1 MSCVLARRL
10 KEKTMGVVITVAI
23 EKGGVG
29 KTATVTNLAAIYA
42 EQGKKVLVIDMDA
55 QCNSTYFMTGNKK
68 RQNIYRG
75 KGVAEML
82 RVYGQQVDLSR
93 YIQPTQIE
101 NCWIIPS
108 NAATNSIPEILNL
121 LHRDYEINPN
131 AFLAYSIAPLQEE
144 FDYIFIDTPPSLDL
158 LTTNALV
165 ACDYVLIPFNAE
177 EQALDGLQDTNEI
190 RMRLEK
196 EVDATIK
203 LLGIVFTMVE
213 ARSSLTK
220 VMRDALLQDERYAD
234 SVLKTEVRK
243 GQSVKESSTY
253 GMPVVL
259 SAKTSNPAKDYVKLA
274 AELEKRIK
282 TLQAEG

>member
-1 MSCVLARRL
+1 
-10 KEKTMGVVITVAI
+10 MGVVITVAI

-29 KTATVTNLAAIYA
+29 KTATVTNLAAVYA
-42 EQGKKVLVIDMDA
+42 KRGKKVLVIDMDA

-68 RQNIYRG
+68 RQNEYRG

-82 RVYGQQVDLSR
+82 RVYGQQVDLKR

-101 NCWIIPS
+101 NCYIIPS

-121 LHRDYEINPN
+121 LHRDYEVNQN
-131 AFLAYSIAPLQEE
+131 AFLAYTLAPLQDE
-144 FDYIFIDTPPSLDL
+144 FDYILIDTPPSLDL

-190 RMRLEK
+190 RLRLEK
-196 EVDATIK
+196 EVDATIN

-213 ARSSLTK
+213 SRSTLTK
-220 VMRDALLQDERYAD
+220 IMKDTLLQDERYAPC
-234 SVLKTEVRK
+234 VLKTEIRK

-253 GMPVVL
+253 GLPVVI
-259 SAKTSNPAKDYVKLA
+259 SAPSSNPAKDYVTLA
-274 AELEKRIK
+274 KELEKRMAQ
-282 TLQAEG
+282 TGREAE

>member
-1 MSCVLARRL
+1 
-10 KEKTMGVVITVAI
+10 MGVVITVAI

-29 KTATVTNLAAIYA
+29 KTATVTNLAAVYA
-42 EQGKKVLVIDMDA
+42 KQGKKVLVIDMDA

-68 RQNIYRG
+68 RQNEYRG

-82 RVYGQQVDLSR
+82 RVYGQQVDLNR

-101 NCWIIPS
+101 NCSIIPS

-121 LHRDYEINPN
+121 LHRDYEVNQN
-131 AFLAYSIAPLQEE
+131 AFLAYTLAPLQDE
-144 FDYIFIDTPPSLDL
+144 FDYILIDTPPSLDL

-190 RMRLEK
+190 RLRLEK
-196 EVDATIK
+196 EVDATIN

-213 ARSSLTK
+213 SRSTLTK
-220 VMRDALLQDERYAD
+220 IMKDTLLQDERYAPC
-234 SVLKTEVRK
+234 VLKTEIRK

-253 GMPVVL
+253 GLPVVI
-259 SAKTSNPAKDYVKLA
+259 SAPSSNPAKDYVTLA
-274 AELEKRIK
+274 KELEKSIAQMSK
-282 TLQAEG
+282 EAE

>member
-1 MSCVLARRL
+1 
-10 KEKTMGVVITVAI
+10 MGVVITVAI

-29 KTATVTNLAAIYA
+29 KTATVTNLAAVYA
-42 EQGKKVLVIDMDA
+42 KQGKKVLVIDMDA

-68 RQNIYRG
+68 RQNEYRG

-82 RVYGQQVDLSR
+82 RVYGQQVDLNR

-101 NCWIIPS
+101 NCYIIPS

-121 LHRDYEINPN
+121 LHRDYEVNQN
-131 AFLAYSIAPLQEE
+131 AFLAYTLAPLQDE
-144 FDYIFIDTPPSLDL
+144 FDYILIDTPPSLDL

-190 RMRLEK
+190 RLRLEK
-196 EVDATIK
+196 EVDATIN

-213 ARSSLTK
+213 SRSTLTK
-220 VMRDALLQDERYAD
+220 IMKDTLLQDERYAPC
-234 SVLKTEVRK
+234 VLKTEIRK

-253 GMPVVL
+253 GLPVVI
-259 SAKTSNPAKDYVKLA
+259 SAPSSNPAKDYVTLA
-274 AELEKRIK
+274 KELEKRIAQMSK
-282 TLQAEG
+282 EAE